1 MAHAQQMNETT
12 GWVGWVY
19 FAGIM
24 MMLAG
29 VFQAIAG
36 LAALF
41 KNTVYVTAEN
51 NLVAFDFTGWGWVH
65 LIIGIVLFFSAFS
78 VLKGGT
84 WGRML
89 GSFLAGISAIAHF
102 AFIAAFPLWSLAII
116 IVDILI
122 IYALVVH
129 GNEARPMAGD
139 ME

>member
-1 MAHAQQMNETT
+1 MARAEGMEQTT

-19 FAGIM
+19 FAGIL

-36 LAALF
+36 LAALL
-41 KNTVYVTAEN
+41 KDTVYVTSEN
-51 NLVAFDFTGWGWVH
+51 SLVAFDFTGWGWVH

-78 VLKGGT
+78 VLKGGA

-89 GSFLAGISAIAHF
+89 GSLLAGLSAIAHF

-129 GNEARPMAGD
+129 GHEAKTMAR
-139 ME
+139 ESE